1 MYTFHILVYQ
11 TMNEKLKE
19 IQNDYLNF
27 SNLSQNSSLSED
39 IIFKKIAELDDKY
52 KKNEMHFQ
60 SFEGVLSNV
69 GFEQASIKVLNYVI
83 TRLKRKK
90 DKLPQNKYFYD
101 IGNTILNK
109 SVLIYKT
116 KPNISTLISTKSF
129 LEAKEYF
136 YKVIEDDT
144 DLYERARTNI
154 TNILEKYGRN
164 YEALYAYDDVIKK
177 NPLFGMALGNKAI
190 ALEYYIKL
198 SPKTSLVL
206 LNNVYKLLINALK
219 DKKLSDIGGKI
230 AINIFTHKKEKIEQ
244 FFRKIKYK
252 YSELKKPEYLTKY
265 QHFILDNNLY
275 LNYDFGFYYN
285 KNSLKDTF
293 FPNFI
298 ENLKD
303 KKITKNP
310 SMSEKIYYSF
320 QIFNQLLEDFTTA
333 RYNYFH
339 AANIKC
345 SRIDKK
351 INYIYTL
358 DYTKHSL
365 KYGLLKSVF
374 SSLCNCFDKIAHLMK
389 YYYCYPDNDV
399 NSTDIYF
406 DWLTSENFKKIIIK
420 NKNHQLLALYNL
432 ALDFKE
438 GGIYNRI
445 KKIRNRITHSFLN
458 INIGEA
464 YNEKYKIFEIT
475 EDKLIKY
482 NDKLFIIVKAAIMYS
497 VLAIYSSNFK
507 ERDKLFKMIATLEN
521 EIF

>member
-1 MYTFHILVYQ
+1 
-11 TMNEKLKE
+11 MNEKLKE
-19 IQNDYLNF
+19 IQSDYLNF
-27 SNLSQNSSLSED
+27 SNLSQNSSLPED
-39 IIFKKIAELDDKY
+39 IIFKKIAKLDDKY
-52 KKNEMHFQ
+52 KNNEIHFQ

-69 GFEQASIKVLNYVI
+69 GFDQASIKILNYVI
-83 TRLKRKK
+83 KRLKSKK
-90 DKLPQNKYFYD
+90 DKLPRNKFFYD

-116 KPNISTLISTKSF
+116 KPNISTLISTKFF
-129 LEAKEYF
+129 LEAKKYF
-136 YKVIEDDT
+136 YQVIEDDT

-154 TNILEKYGRN
+154 ANILEHYGRN
-164 YEALYAYDDVIKK
+164 YEALYVYNDIIKK

-206 LNNVYKLLINALK
+206 LNNAYELLINALK
-219 DKKLSDIGGKI
+219 DKKINDIGGKL
-230 AINIFTHKKEKIEQ
+230 AINIFSHKKEEIEQ
-244 FFRKIKYK
+244 LFKKIKYK
-252 YSELKKPEYLTKY
+252 YSELKKPENLTKY
-265 QHFILDNNLY
+265 QHFILENNLY

-298 ENLKD
+298 ENLND
-303 KKITKNP
+303 KKTIKNL
-310 SMSEKIYYSF
+310 SISDKIYYSF

-339 AANIKC
+339 AISIRCNH
-345 SRIDKK
+345 IDKK

-374 SSLCNCFDKIAHLMK
+374 SSLYNCFDKIAHLMR
-389 YYYCYPDNDV
+389 YYFYYSGNDI
-399 NSTDIYF
+399 NTTDIYF

-420 NKNHQLLALYNL
+420 NKNFQLLALHNL

-438 GGIYNRI
+438 NHTYNYTN
-445 KKIRNRITHSFLN
+445 KLRNRISF
-458 INIGEA
+458 IF
-464 YNEKYKIFEIT
+464 KYKCGRSIQ
-475 EDKLIKY
+475 
-482 NDKLFIIVKAAIMYS
+482 
-497 VLAIYSSNFK
+497 
-507 ERDKLFKMIATLEN
+507 
-521 EIF
+521 